1 MGEKSGVTR
10 MHDWKKFFCNEKTGK
25 NGHGTVEIEF
35 GDIAK
40 MLDKK
45 HEWKQNLEKVEI
57 DAPRNSRI
65 KNDVCQKRFELGKWF
80 GLGMK
85 STFSVTWERKPVQP
99 NTRR

>member
-10 MHDWKKFFCNEKTGK
+10 MHDWKKIFCNEKTGK

-45 HEWKQNLEKVEI
+45 HEWKKI
-57 DAPRNSRI
+57 
-65 KNDVCQKRFELGKWF
+65 
-80 GLGMK
+80 
-85 STFSVTWERKPVQP
+85 
-99 NTRR
+99 